1 MHEMSIATGLLES
14 VLEAA
19 AAHGGGR
26 VEQVEL
32 DIGAMRLVVPEALE
46 MAWSIVSADTRAA
59 GALLET
65 TEVPIKARCRS
76 CGNVFSP
83 EIADFLCRKCLRAD
97 VEILEGDDII
107 LKAIVCDT
115 DEGTNSP

>member
-19 AAHGGGR
+19 AANDGGR

-32 DIGAMRLVVPEALE
+32 EIGAMRLVVPEALE
-46 MAWSIVSADTRAA
+46 MAWSIVSAETPAA
-59 GALLET
+59 GSVIKT
-65 TEVPIKARCRS
+65 TEIPIKARCRA

-83 EIADFLCRKCLRAD
+83 EIADFLCRECLRAD

-107 LKAIVCDT
+107 LKAIVCEG
-115 DEGTNSP
+115 DEGTDSP